1 MTTGGD
7 LQTKI
12 SSVFTQV
19 PYMFK
24 NASDFMS
31 LANMKNEDLSGRRR
45 RERERERIGTC
56 NDRPQ
61 ILRLILISCPSPQDY
76 SNVRVLVVIL
86 KSHLLTDS

>member
-1 MTTGGD
+1 MEHDNSHYMTTGGD

-31 LANMKNEDLSGRRR
+31 LANMKNEDLSGRRE
-45 RERERERIGTC
+45 REREREEGLAMVG
-56 NDRPQ
+56 P
-61 ILRLILISCPSPQDY
+61 
-76 SNVRVLVVIL
+76 
-86 KSHLLTDS
+86 KF